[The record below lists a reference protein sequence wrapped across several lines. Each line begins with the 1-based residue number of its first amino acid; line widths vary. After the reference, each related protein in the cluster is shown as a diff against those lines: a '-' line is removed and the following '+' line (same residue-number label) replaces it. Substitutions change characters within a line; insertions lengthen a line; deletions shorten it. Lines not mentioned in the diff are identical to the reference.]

1 MTRSTRR
8 PRVLFS
14 VYRNSIHWVLGLGFS
29 LGLGVAP
36 TWGDSIESPAS
47 PANSQHWADSSLLQ
61 TQNQD
66 KPASPGP
73 ELKPLDAPLPKEKEW
88 APAPPTALETDTSGL
103 RLPNAS
109 MGPANDTLPLIAPF
123 PEVQDTLPLRFPY
136 RAEFLSPAWDSVVRA
151 LTAQTAAAAARAQ
164 SKAGAPRGSI
174 PVAKLPNALLRPV
187 RILLK
192 RENAAFTVNLQG
204 DFGLAR
210 LDGPQAIPQAVV
222 VRGNTSIRSRGR
234 DLEIVDASGTRHYR
248 DCRGLRLTPARSGV
262 YFDIGGTPYRGSLDV
277 VGEPASN
284 VLNAINVLPME
295 EYLRGV
301 LPYELGHV
309 ESQAIDA
316 LRALAVVARTY
327 ALKRMLR
334 PNASRFDLYADVQDQ
349 VYKGMKDEYALSDD
363 AIRETRG
370 QVLLH
375 SDTLVQT
382 FYHSTCGGRTANR
395 EEVWDGGPIPYLI
408 SRDDLDPQGKP
419 WCSTSPMMQWKQTW
433 SASDLAAIL
442 RRNFTSGRAQGP
454 SNFRSLEGFTVID
467 KTRCGRN
474 KTLRIDTDAGPV
486 VLRGDRIRWALK
498 PIRSDGRILESAKF
512 EIALQDDRVTAI
524 GSGFGHGVGLC
535 QYGAMNRARAGQG
548 YREILIAYFAGTK
561 VVEYR

>member
-1 MTRSTRR
+1 MT
-8 PRVLFS
+8 VA
-14 VYRNSIHWVLGLGFS
+14 LGSALALGDS
-29 LGLGVAP
+29 LGKVGS
-36 TWGDSIESPAS
+36 TDSARPAS
-47 PANSQHWADSSLLQ
+47 ANTSKVGVSDTPVASPPSQHWADSSLSRIQ
-61 TQNQD
+61 SQD
-66 KPASPGP
+66 TATALAPV
-73 ELKPLDAPLPKEKEW
+73 LKALDAPLPKEKSW
-88 APAPPTALETDTSGL
+88 TPSATPALPQDSAGS
-103 RLPNAS
+103 RWPNAAI
-109 MGPANDTLPLIAPF
+109 GPTSDTLPLTAPF
-123 PEVQDTLPLRFPY
+123 PEAQDSLPLRFPY

-164 SKAGAPRGSI
+164 NQAGAQRGAI
-174 PVAKLPNALLRPV
+174 PVAKLPAALLRPV
-187 RILLK
+187 RVLLK
-192 RENAAFTVNLQG
+192 RENAAMAVNLHG

-210 LDGPQAIPQAVV
+210 LDGPQAIPQAVL

-234 DLEIVDASGTRHYR
+234 DLEIIDAGGTRLYR
-248 DCRGLRLTPARSGV
+248 DCRGLRLTPSRAGI
-262 YFDIGGTPYRGSLDV
+262 YFDIADTPYRGSLDV

-284 VLNAINVLPME
+284 ALMAINALPME

-375 SDTLVQT
+375 ADTLVQT
-382 FYHSTCGGRTANR
+382 FYHSTCAGRTANR

-408 SRDDLDPQGKP
+408 SREDVDAQGKP
-419 WCSTSPMMQWKQTW
+419 WCANSPMMQWKQTW
-433 SASDLAAIL
+433 AASDLAAIL
-442 RRNFTSGRAQGP
+442 RRNFAGGRAQGP
-454 SNFRSLEGFTVID
+454 SDFRALKGFAVLD
-467 KTRCGRN
+467 KARCGRN
-474 KTLRIDTDAGPV
+474 KTLRVDTDAGPV
-486 VLRGDRIRWALK
+486 ILRGDRIRWALK

-512 EIALQDDRVTAI
+512 EIVLEGDRVTAT

-548 YREILIAYFAGTK
+548 YREILTAYFAGTK